1 MRSVHFARLG
11 ERDYRHEVRY
21 SLRNWGR
28 QRAAEARQHFRSK
41 WREIADDPARA
52 GEAVGLGRF
61 RSRMA
66 KEKLWVL
73 YRWLGG
79 TDEDPLIVAVVSQR
93 LVRVAAAAMVTLP
106 VGVAAQSRM
115 WPGPLRTPAV
125 TVQADFAAA
134 GGEL

>member
-1 MRSVHFARLG
+1 MRSVHFARLA

-28 QRAAEARQHFRSK
+28 DRADETRQRFRSK
-41 WREIADDPARA
+41 WLEIADDPARA
-52 GEAVGLGRF
+52 GEVVGPGRF

-79 TDEDPLIVAVVSQR
+79 ADEDPLIVAVVSQR
-93 LVRVAAAAMVTLP
+93 RDTSARALAAYF
-106 VGVAAQSRM
+106 R
-115 WPGPLRTPAV
+115 RR
-125 TVQADFAAA
+125 
-134 GGEL
+134 